1 MNDTNVAP
9 NNNLS
14 PKRATTSPF
23 SELSDLMAPEI
34 IPIELKFANDTK
46 NTDVTPFACSDISFK
61 LPNDCIA
68 TNSLDNNLVAITE
81 PDLTASSQ
89 GTPLRMLMV
98 QRQIRL
104 MFGSPI

>member
-1 MNDTNVAP
+1 MIFSHQSTYYRALLYKLEVLGYLISILDKETKELQMNDTNVAP

-46 NTDVTPFACSDISFK
+46 NTDVTPFACSDIS
-61 LPNDCIA
+61 L
-68 TNSLDNNLVAITE
+68 SY
-81 PDLTASSQ
+81 
-89 GTPLRMLMV
+89 LRLHCNEF
-98 QRQIRL
+98 IR
-104 MFGSPI
+104 